1 MHEILTSGNLVDYS
15 DRFSPYRQHQLA
27 PDQQLL
33 TRQNVDNSLIVK
45 VLAQSVEQVRQAE
58 LRVDK
63 LASRYREVEH

>member
-1 MHEILTSGNLVDYS
+1 MHEVLANGNLVDYS
-15 DRFSPYRQHQLA
+15 GRFSPYRQHQLA
-27 PDQQLL
+27 TDQQLL
-33 TRQNVDNSLIVK
+33 TRQNVNDSLIVK